1 MVKFVNVAPL
11 SSVTDKEHTTR
22 LTGLC
27 QRVYFPRIKRD
38 NSLHALATGQVVY
51 RAKREKVHFLVS
63 HLREIEQDVT
73 ANVKNETFAV
83 CLQLSVQYSENICI
97 YGE

>member
-11 SSVTDKEHTTR
+11 SSATDKEHTTR

-27 QRVYFPRIKRD
+27 QRVYFPRIKRY

-51 RAKREKVHFLVS
+51 RAKRET
-63 HLREIEQDVT
+63 RDVT